1 MKEVKTPESD
11 FLIKEETRM
20 VMQAVKYLPIKQQVV
35 IVLFYYQDLSI
46 LEIAQV
52 LHIKEGTVK
61 SRLYKARENLR
72 GYLSY
77 CIMEDH
83 EKEMNAWI
91 E

>member
-1 MKEVKTPESD
+1 
-11 FLIKEETRM
+11 
-20 VMQAVKYLPIKQQVV
+20 
-35 IVLFYYQDLSI
+35 
-46 LEIAQV
+46 
-52 LHIKEGTVK
+52 VK